1 MVGCGQGEISS
12 IGVDLSFSHYPLTLT
27 SLFQYAPNDAL
38 RRVKSQTPPEGGQL
52 FSRNVLLEQLG
63 GEGD

>member
-1 MVGCGQGEISS
+1 MLRNAVHVPSLGKI
-12 IGVDLSFSHYPLTLT
+12 LTTL
-27 SLFQYAPNDAL
+27 QAYAPNDAL

-63 GEGD
+63 GEGDWRLDEARDYV